1 MRQER
6 SIIYKDLASRPFY
19 IEIAKRLKDKK
30 KRKGTRGKSE
40 KAQGIKSEKAQ
51 GIKSEKAQGTVGK
64 GSRAIVQWL

>member
-1 MRQER
+1 LRQER

-40 KAQGIKSEKAQ
+40 KAQGIKSEKAHGQ
-51 GIKSEKAQGTVGK
+51 WAKAHGQLSN
-64 GSRAIVQWL
+64 GSDVA

>member
-19 IEIAKRLKDKK
+19 IDRAKRHKGK

-40 KAQGIKSEKAQ
+40 KAQGIKSEKAHGQ
-51 GIKSEKAQGTVGK
+51 WAKAHGQLSN
-64 GSRAIVQWL
+64 GSDVA